1 MDRIRVTFQPDGVT
15 ASVLV
20 GSTAHAAAVAAAVRI
35 DLPCGGVGRCG
46 RCKVRVDGEV
56 SPPTSDEMRV
66 VPMDELARGIR
77 LACRVRLLSDATVI
91 VPDRGQVRVV
101 TDAVLEEALEVEAP
115 SDRGIDYLDDSPY
128 LLGAAVD
135 IGTTTVAI
143 SLVDLENGDE
153 LATSGMLN
161 VQYPWGADV
170 MTRITMAAHEGT
182 AILQRPIA
190 MQIER
195 MIAGMLEPLEAT
207 PSDVREI
214 AVVGNTAMTNAFL
227 GADLS
232 PLASAPYEGA
242 ILESSYVSAA
252 RAGMSLFTLATCYV
266 LPGISAFVGAD
277 ITAGLIATR
286 LRDRESRTLLLDLGT
301 NGEMVLSGPD
311 GLIAASAAAGPALEG
326 AGIMSGM
333 RAEPGAIERVWL
345 EDRDVAYATIGGIA
359 PIGICGSGVLD
370 LVAALLDAGVL
381 DSSGRLLAGTAGPIG
396 ERVVERGEIRAFVVD
411 VDTGVVFSQKD
422 VRAVQLAKG
431 AVRTALDLLLAEAGL
446 RATDV
451 DEVLVAGGFGY
462 HADGA
467 ALARIGLIPAEW
479 ADRLTFVGNTA
490 KEGARA
496 ALVSE
501 RVRRHAEEIAT
512 SVRTL
517 ELASHPEF
525 QQRYLGSL
533 DFPAS
538 NTP

>member
-1 MDRIRVTFQPDGVT
+1 MDRIKVTFQPDGV
-15 ASVLV
+15 AVSALV
-20 GSTAHAAAVAAAVRI
+20 GSTARAAAHAAGVRI

-46 RCKVRVDGEV
+46 QCTVRVDGEV
-56 SPPTSDEMRV
+56 SPPTADEMRL
-66 VPMDELARGIR
+66 VPMADLARGIR
-77 LACRVRLLSDATVI
+77 LACRVRLLSNATVD
-91 VPDRGQVRVV
+91 VPQAREVTVV
-101 TDAVLEEALEVEAP
+101 TDANVGPGPEVDPP

-135 IGTTTVAI
+135 IGTTTVVVALI
-143 SLVDLENGDE
+143 DLENGDE
-153 LATSGMLN
+153 LSRTGMLN

-170 MTRITMAAHEGT
+170 MTRITMATHDGVE
-182 AILQRPIA
+182 ILHRPIA
-190 MQIER
+190 MQVER
-195 MIAGMLEPLEAT
+195 MIANLLEPLEA
-207 PSDVREI
+207 SAEDVREI

-242 ILESSYVSAA
+242 VLEATYVSAA
-252 RAGMSLFTLATCYV
+252 RVGMPLFTLATCYV

-277 ITAGLIATR
+277 ITAGLIATQ
-286 LRDRESRTLLLDLGT
+286 LPSRESRALLLDLGT
-301 NGEMVLSGPD
+301 NGEMVLSGP
-311 GLIAASAAAGPALEG
+311 GGMIAASAAAGPALEG

-345 EDRDVAYATIGGIA
+345 EDGDIAFATIGGIA

-381 DSSGRLLAGTAGPIG
+381 DASGRLLSGVPGPVG
-396 ERVVERGEIRAFVVD
+396 ERVIESGDIRALIID
-411 VDTGVVFSQKD
+411 ADSGVIFSQKD

-431 AVRTALDLLLAEAGL
+431 AVRTALDLLLAEEGL
-446 RATDV
+446 VPDDV
-451 DEVLVAGGFGY
+451 TEVLVAGGFGY
-462 HADGA
+462 HVGGP
-467 ALARIGLIPAEW
+467 ALARIGLIPVEW

-501 RVRRHAEEIAT
+501 STRRRAEEIAT

-517 ELASHPEF
+517 ELASHPSF
-525 QQRYLGSL
+525 QQRYIASL
-533 DFPAS
+533 DFPG
-538 NTP
+538 